1 VRWSRRATWGGR
13 WERSR
18 PTGRRSACPS
28 TPRTAFI
35 LGWTKGDP
43 TGDTVQGPFRD
54 AGQDLLYLD
63 LQRTGTGYDVR
74 AQSLVCGFQNPID
87 TEIWNGRLYVLE
99 FGGGGTVWET
109 TTPPA
114 EPAGRRP
121 CTNVPR

>member
-1 VRWSRRATWGGR
+1 MVKASDVGRPLGAFTTHRSPLGLSFDTSNTLAGRYRGG
-13 WERSR
+13 
-18 PTGRRSACPS
+18 
-28 TPRTAFI
+28 AFI
-35 LGWTKGDP
+35 
-43 TGDTVQGPFRD
+43 
-54 AGQDLLYLD
+54 LD

-74 AQSLVCGFQNPID
+74 AQSLVCGFLNPID

-99 FGGGGTVWET
+99 FGGGGTVWEI